1 MNLAAAAAATLSTL
15 ANLIFYILDTSSSP
29 ILLRLG
35 SEGGTTILEHLD
47 TKNLDRCGTS
57 LLDEGR
63 GDKIFSGPRRG
74 GVQEIAGSVH
84 FLTHDL

>member
-1 MNLAAAAAATLSTL
+1 
-15 ANLIFYILDTSSSP
+15 
-29 ILLRLG
+29 
-35 SEGGTTILEHLD
+35 LD

>member
-15 ANLIFYILDTSSSP
+15 ANLIFSSSP

-35 SEGGTTILEHLD
+35 SEGGKTILEHLD
-47 TKNLDRCGTS
+47 TNNLDRCGTS

>member
-63 GDKIFSGPRRG
+63 GDKIMYIILKLNFIIYK
-74 GVQEIAGSVH
+74 VKKV
-84 FLTHDL
+84 LLV